1 MGKTPSEEM
10 LIAMGKYNKK
20 MIKAGTLLDLAELR
34 PRLNWRAR
42 SSKALDRARTGEEL
56 EKQ

>member
-1 MGKTPSEEM
+1 VGKTPSEEM

-42 SSKALDRARTGEEL
+42 SSKALDRANG
-56 EKQ
+56 